1 MYFNLILPVSV
12 AVLVLTCLITIFI
25 VAKSVPRSKK
35 EEKKQFDE
43 NQKTSRWRAA
53 YYTLITLAV
62 FCVVIFFVT
71 LALNKYA
78 FLHPSYFIFCALILS
93 FTQYLCLCFWKDI
106 FYAFSHMSDKR
117 KNTFKVILSLFIA
130 LEIPLSAAGIIFAF
144 TEFYVYL
151 IILVVSAI
159 ALVTTF
165 KKKMKADKD
174 SLNIDNSD
182 FIR

>member
-1 MYFNLILPVSV
+1 MYFNLILPVSIT
-12 AVLVLTCLITIFI
+12 VLVLTCLITFFV

-62 FCVVIFFVT
+62 FCSLIFFIT
-71 LALNKYA
+71 LALNKYTFIHA
-78 FLHPSYFIFCALILS
+78 SYFIFAALMLA

-106 FYAFSHMSDKR
+106 FYAFSNMSSKR
-117 KNTFKVILSLFIA
+117 KSVFKVMLSLFIA

-144 TEFYVYL
+144 NEFYVYL
-151 IILVVSAI
+151 LILVVSAI

-165 KKKMKADKD
+165 KNKMKADKD